1 MPAVDECEGG
11 AASAAGMIAMI
22 GAGTVRPPP
31 WMANGGRRGQV
42 SAFGMKAVQRGAYSV
57 HRGECHLKTKRCP
70 VLQGGG
76 GRSLPGRIEPNMET
90 IRRYN
95 YRAYPTRGQREAL
108 SRLFGA
114 CRYAW
119 NWYLDQRKVA
129 WWLHLPIPSYAEL
142 SRRFTEFKREP
153 ENKWLWMVS
162 SGPMAQALR
171 HAETAYS
178 RAYAHKAG
186 YPRYKS
192 RHCGEQ
198 AATFTRSDRCH
209 IRHERNSRWMFLRLP
224 KIDGEIKLR
233 WSRDLPSRPSSVTVM
248 LHADGTYEA
257 SFVVK
262 TEPKNPPKPRHNA
275 CGIDMGLESLA
286 SIVYSDGTREKVAP
300 LRALRKAER
309 RLRKLN
315 KELSRRKRG
324 SSNYNKTRQ
333 VKARLYARIGAQR
346 KDLAYQLASRVAGE
360 NQAVALE
367 TLCVKGLMRT
377 RMSKSVA
384 DAAWSTFTDRVDAL
398 CAQWGRKAIHIDRW
412 CPSSQV
418 CSQCG
423 RRDGPKPLNVREWEC
438 PNCGAFLDRDYN
450 AALNIMDA
458 AGLAESLNAR
468 GGDVRRRLASAGRDA
483 IAREAGTHRT
493 MMPH

>member
-1 MPAVDECEGG
+1 MG
-11 AASAAGMIAMI
+11 
-22 GAGTVRPPP
+22 
-31 WMANGGRRGQV
+31 
-42 SAFGMKAVQRGAYSV
+42 
-57 HRGECHLKTKRCP
+57 
-70 VLQGGG
+70 
-76 GRSLPGRIEPNMET
+76 T

-142 SRRFTEFKREP
+142 SRRFTEFKKEP
-153 ENKWLWMVS
+153 ENKWLWKVS

-178 RAYAHKAG
+178 RAYARKAG

-198 AATFTRSDRCH
+198 SATFTRSDRYH
-209 IRHERNSRWMFLRLP
+209 IRHERNSRWMFLELP
-224 KIDGEIKLR
+224 KIDGEIRLR
-233 WSRDLPSRPSSVTVM
+233 WSRDLPSTPSSVTVM
-248 LHADGTYEA
+248 RHADGTYGA

-262 TEPKNPPKPRHNA
+262 AEPKASPRPRHDA

-300 LRALRKAER
+300 LKALRKAER

-315 KELSRRKRG
+315 KELSRRQRG
-324 SSNYNKTRQ
+324 SSNYNRTRQ
-333 VKARLYARIGAQR
+333 AKARLYARIGAR
-346 KDLAYQLASRVAGE
+346 RRDLAYQLASRVAGE
-360 NQAVALE
+360 NQAVAME

-377 RMSKSVA
+377 RMGKSVA
-384 DAAWSTFTDRVDAL
+384 DAAWSMFTDRVDEL

-423 RRDGPKPLNVREWEC
+423 HRGGKKPLDVREWKC
-438 PNCGAFLDRDYN
+438 PRCGAFLDRDYN
-450 AALNIMDA
+450 AALNILDA

-468 GGDVRRRLASAGRDA
+468 GGDVRRRLASADHNA
-483 IAREAGTHRT
+483 IARETGTHRT
-493 MMPH
+493 AMPPLG

>member
-1 MPAVDECEGG
+1 MG
-11 AASAAGMIAMI
+11 
-22 GAGTVRPPP
+22 
-31 WMANGGRRGQV
+31 
-42 SAFGMKAVQRGAYSV
+42 
-57 HRGECHLKTKRCP
+57 
-70 VLQGGG
+70 
-76 GRSLPGRIEPNMET
+76 T

-142 SRRFTEFKREP
+142 SRRFTEFKKEP
-153 ENKWLWMVS
+153 ENKWLWKVS

-178 RAYAHKAG
+178 RAYARKAG

-198 AATFTRSDRCH
+198 SATFTRSDRYH
-209 IRHERNSRWMFLRLP
+209 IRHERNSRWMFLELP
-224 KIDGEIKLR
+224 KIDGEIRLR
-233 WSRDLPSRPSSVTVM
+233 WSRDLPSTPSSVTVM
-248 LHADGTYEA
+248 RHADGTYEA

-262 TEPKNPPKPRHNA
+262 AEPKAPPKPRHDA

-309 RLRKLN
+309 KLRRLD
-315 KELSRRKRG
+315 KESSRRQRG
-324 SSNYNKTRQ
+324 SNNYSKTRLAE
-333 VKARLYARIGAQR
+333 ARLYAHIGAQR
-346 KDLAYQLASRVAGE
+346 RDLAYQLASRVAGE
-360 NQAVALE
+360 NQAVAME
-367 TLCVKGLMRT
+367 PLCVKGLMRT
-377 RMSKSVA
+377 RMGKSVA
-384 DAAWSTFTDRVDAL
+384 DAAWSMFTDRVDAL
-398 CAQWGRKAIHIDRW
+398 CAQWGRRAVRIDRW

-438 PNCGAFLDRDYN
+438 PDCGTLLDRDYN
-450 AALNIMDA
+450 AALNILDA

-483 IAREAGTHRT
+483 IAREAGTRRT
-493 MMPH
+493 ARLH